1 MSKILIVEDEA
12 IIALSTKK
20 MIEKMG
26 HKNVDIV
33 DSGDKAIL
41 YVKENK
47 PTLILM
53 DLKING
59 ELDGIETMEMIRK
72 FSDVPVIYTTGNSD
86 PRARERANS
95 TTKSDFLTKPIEN
108 SILYTTI
115 QKFLFVFPISFYLNI
130 KI

>member
-1 MSKILIVEDEA
+1 MNKILIVEDEA

-26 HKNVDIV
+26 HQNIEIV
-33 DSGDKAIL
+33 DSGEKAIQ
-41 YVKENK
+41 YVKENG

-59 ELDGIETMEMIRK
+59 AMDGIETMEEIRK

-95 TTKSDFLTKPIEN
+95 TSQSSFLTKPIEN
-108 SILYTTI
+108 NLLHSTI
-115 QKFLFVFPISFYLNI
+115 QRYLFIFPISFYLNI
-130 KI
+130 NL

>member
-1 MSKILIVEDEA
+1 MNKILIVEDEA

-26 HKNVDIV
+26 HPDISIV
-33 DSGDKAIL
+33 DSGEKAIL
-41 YVKENK
+41 FVKENK

-59 ELDGIETMEMIRK
+59 AMDGIETMEEIRK

-86 PRARERANS
+86 PRARERANATS
-95 TTKSDFLTKPIEN
+95 KSAFLTKPVEN
-108 SILYTTI
+108 NLLYSTI
-115 QKFLFVFPISFYLNI
+115 QKYLFIFPISFYLNI
-130 KI
+130 NL